1 MIVMPSLLSW
11 AVLVVAI
18 VPITWFV
25 LPMFF
30 WKQFQIPLFK
40 DTPGYSALWAAIV
53 HMIPI

>member
-11 AVLVVAI
+11 AVLAVAI